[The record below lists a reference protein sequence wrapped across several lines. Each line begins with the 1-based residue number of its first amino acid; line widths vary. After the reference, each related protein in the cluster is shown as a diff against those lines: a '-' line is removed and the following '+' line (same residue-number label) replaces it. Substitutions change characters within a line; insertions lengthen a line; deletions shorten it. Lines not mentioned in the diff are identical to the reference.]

1 MNIITLK
8 RLDRA
13 VLQVQ
18 TELDDLG
25 FYDEPV
31 QAVDVYLVF
40 LGSAYGWHYYG
51 GSGDIDIPAI
61 SFSRLRDLFR
71 HRYTSLRDV
80 LRHEYAHALADTH
93 RGLFRS
99 PRFSGPYGGPHES
112 SAAQMFDSRR
122 HLTEYAA
129 TSPSE
134 DFAETFMFYVRHA
147 GVLPPRLRTPA
158 ITRKWAFIRALGHA
172 IKRGQRRWD

>member
-18 TELDDLG
+18 SELFDLG

-40 LGSAYGWHYYG
+40 LGNAYGWHYYG
-51 GSGDIDIPAI
+51 GSGDINIPAI

-71 HRYTSLRDV
+71 RRYTSLRDV
-80 LRHEYAHALADTH
+80 LRHEYAHAVADTH

-99 PRFSGPYGGPHES
+99 PRFSEPYGGSHES
-112 SAAQMFDSRR
+112 SVASEFDPRC

-129 TSPSE
+129 ESPSE
-134 DFAETFMFYVRHA
+134 DFAETFMFFVRHS
-147 GVLPPRLRTPA
+147 GVLPPRLRTPVIA
-158 ITRKWAFIRALGHA
+158 RKWAFIRDLGRA